1 MAIQLEDRTT
11 DLDRIIGTLEEL
23 RRFTGSPSEFWA
35 AFLQGATRL
44 AEAQCG
50 LLMISDPGENT
61 WQHAGM
67 WPAQAPAVLKGAET
81 REKIHT
87 VARASVDRGYAWEA
101 LGSRGKSGV
110 LLGIRLKFQ
119 EEERAGVAVFLLE
132 TFSRKRVDHVL
143 VRLNLVADIPAFY
156 QLGRLARQAQSD
168 VVQFAD
174 ALDLMVLVN
183 AEKKFIAAAMTF
195 CNELAAGFHCDRV
208 SLGWLKGDYVRVRAI
223 SHMERFEKKMDAVQK
238 LEGIMEEAFDQD
250 EELLWPRPKESTFV
264 SREHESFAREMGS
277 DNIVSLPIRLEDT
290 PVAVLTCERSK
301 ASFQENEVRALRV
314 ACDQAARRLGDLEK
328 RDRWFGARMVAAARE
343 GLGKLIG
350 VEHTFAKLLGI
361 LLCAAMAFL
370 LFGKL
375 PYRVEALF
383 LLKTDDV
390 AHIPA
395 PFEGYIDKVH
405 VKVGDRVVESTPL
418 LSLDTSELLLEES
431 TAIANQHRYSRESEK
446 ARAENA
452 LADIKIAQSL
462 EAQARAQLALVR
474 HHLKNADILA
484 PFDGIVVEGDLEELL
499 GAPVQKGDVLF
510 KVSKLANLYSELKV
524 DERDVHEISTS
535 NTGEISFISRPEEK
549 FPIVV
554 LRIDP
559 VAMVE
564 EEGNVFLVRAEFPGD
579 VALWWRP
586 DMSGVAKIDVGKRNV
601 LWIVT
606 HRTID
611 FLRIF
616 LWWQYAES
624 GTNIQ

>member
-11 DLDRIIGTLEEL
+11 DLDRIIATLEEL
-23 RRFTGSPSEFWA
+23 RRFTGPPGEFWA

-50 LLMISDPGENT
+50 LLMISDPEENV

-67 WPAQAPAVLKGAET
+67 WPALAPAIFRGAET
-81 REKIHT
+81 REKIHS
-87 VARASVDRGYAWEA
+87 VASASVDRGYAWEA
-101 LGSRGKSGV
+101 IGPKGKTGA
-110 LLGIRLKFQ
+110 LLGIRLKLH
-119 EEERAGVAVFLLE
+119 EEERVGVAVFLLE
-132 TFSRKRVDHVL
+132 SYSRKRVDNTF

-174 ALDLMVLVN
+174 ALDLMVLLN
-183 AEKKFIAAAMTF
+183 AEKKFVAAAMTF
-195 CNELAAGFHCDRV
+195 CNELAARFQCDRV
-208 SLGWLKGDYVRVRAI
+208 SLGWLKGDYVRVRAV

-238 LEGIMEEAFDQD
+238 LESIMEEAFDQD
-250 EELLWPRPKESTFV
+250 EEILWPRPKESTSV
-264 SREHESFAREMGS
+264 CREHEAFSREMGS
-277 DNIVSLPIRLEDT
+277 DDIVSLPIRLEDK
-290 PVAVLTCERSK
+290 PAGVLTCERTSG
-301 ASFQENEVRALRV
+301 SFEENEIRALRV

-328 RDRWFGARMVAAARE
+328 RDRWFGARMLTATRE
-343 GLGKLIG
+343 GLAKLIG
-350 VEHTFAKLLGI
+350 VEHTFAKLIGI
-361 LLCAAMAFL
+361 IVCATLAFL

-375 PYRVEALF
+375 PYRVEAPF

-405 VKVGDRVVESTPL
+405 VKVGDQVTESTPL
-418 LSLDTSELLLEES
+418 LSLDTRELLLEES
-431 TAIANQHRYSRESEK
+431 TAIANQNRYSREREK

-452 LADIKIAQSL
+452 LADMKIAQSL

-474 HHLKNADILA
+474 HRLKHADIRA

-510 KVSKLANLYSELKV
+510 KVSKLAEMYAELKV
-524 DERDVHEISTS
+524 DERDVHEVSATH
-535 NTGEISFISRPEEK
+535 TGEISFISRPKEK
-549 FPIVV
+549 FPIAVF
-554 LRIDP
+554 RIDP
-559 VAMVE
+559 VAVVE
-564 EEGNVFLVRAEFPGD
+564 EEGNVFLVRAEFPDD
-579 VALWWRP
+579 VGPWWRP
-586 DMSGVAKIDVGKRNV
+586 GMSGVAKIDVGKRNV
-601 LWIVT
+601 LWILT

-616 LWWQYAES
+616 LWW
-624 GTNIQ
+624 